1 MTADHPRVILQVA
14 DVVDGFASTPRPRL
28 TWRTET
34 ETADWVQAKATIE
47 IERDG
52 KSETAIVEGEGSVL
66 VEWPFAPIRP
76 RENVAVKV
84 HVTGTNDA
92 AGGGWSDAV
101 DVIGGTLDEWTAR
114 FVRSDTPRGRG
125 GRPLV
130 RMVHGRCGSACP
142 VGVALGGSPV
152 SLVLPA
158 VAVALAFL
166 AWR

>member
-34 ETADWVQAKATIE
+34 DTAEWVQAKATIE

-114 FVRSDTPRGRG
+114 FVRSDIEHPVLLRRSFRLRTGIRRATLYVSTFGAAIPRRSWPGR
-125 GRPLV
+125 RP
-130 RMVHGRCGSACP
+130 SA
-142 VGVALGGSPV
+142 
-152 SLVLPA
+152 
-158 VAVALAFL
+158 
-166 AWR
+166 R

>member
-1 MTADHPRVILQVA
+1 VA
-14 DVVDGFASTPRPRL
+14 HGDRHR
-28 TWRTET
+28 E
-34 ETADWVQAKATIE
+34 WVQAKATIE

-114 FVRSDTPRGRG
+114 FVRSDIEHPVLLRRSFRLRTGIRRATLYVSTFGAAIPRLNGAAVSDRVLSPG
-125 GRPLV
+125 WTSYQWHVDYDVYDVTTLV
-130 RMVHGRCGSACP
+130 HSGDNAIGLEWP
-142 VGVALGGSPV
+142 
-152 SLVLPA
+152 
-158 VAVALAFL
+158 
-166 AWR
+166 